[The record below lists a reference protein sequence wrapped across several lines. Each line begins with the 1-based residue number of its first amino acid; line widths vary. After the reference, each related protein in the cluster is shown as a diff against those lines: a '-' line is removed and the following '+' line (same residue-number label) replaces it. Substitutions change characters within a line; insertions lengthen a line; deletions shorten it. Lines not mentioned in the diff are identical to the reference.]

1 MSKVL
6 KKGIE
11 PSPGAEPLVMEVFS
25 GESEAGPEGVMK
37 VGGDEVAIERE
48 AYEKGFASG
57 RKAGFELG
65 RREAEVLFGRL
76 GGIVSDLSAF
86 RAELYGRCEREITAL
101 VLAIAGKVIKR
112 EIADDDETVVRAVRA
127 AVAAAASGG
136 GMVIKVNPRDFDVVR
151 EYADEIITGRDG
163 AGQAPSGEVS
173 IAADESIS
181 RGGCVVETALGEVD
195 ATIEGLLAEME
206 ERLNDER

>member
-6 KKGIE
+6 KKGSD
-11 PSPGAEPLVMEVFS
+11 PTPRAEPLVMEVFPDE
-25 GESEAGPEGVMK
+25 GEAGPEGVVK
-37 VGGDEVAIERE
+37 VGGDEVALERE

-76 GGIVSDLSAF
+76 GGIVEDLSAF

-112 EIADDDETVVRAVRA
+112 EIEDDGETVLRAVRA
-127 AVAAAASGG
+127 AVGAAAESG
-136 GMVIKVNPRDFDVVR
+136 GMVIKVNPRDLDVVR
-151 EYADEIITGRDG
+151 EYAGEIVTGRG
-163 AGQAPSGEVS
+163 GGGKAPPPEVS
-173 IAADESIS
+173 IRADESIS
-181 RGGCVVETALGEVD
+181 RGGCVVETARGEVD
-195 ATIEGLLAEME
+195 ATIEGLLAEIE
-206 ERLNDER
+206 ERLKDGR